1 VNEFEVEE
9 KMLRHPDVVSIAA
22 VAVPSELG
30 GGTEE
35 EVKAV
40 VMRGGS
46 GVDEKELWGWTVSNM
61 ARFQVPIVVGFV
73 VELKRTLRGK
83 VEKGELNGGRR
94 KILIVGKEL

>member
-40 VMRGGS
+40 ASRLGTVHFRGAFLTSFGI
-46 GVDEKELWGWTVSNM
+46 L
-61 ARFQVPIVVGFV
+61 PILS
-73 VELKRTLRGK
+73 EALDKA
-83 VEKGELNGGRR
+83 
-94 KILIVGKEL
+94 